1 MTKPS
6 AALAGR
12 GIGAMF
18 FAIFGAIWMAIW
30 SQRAFGWR
38 WAILAPIA
46 AVAVAIFA
54 FARRQYE
61 RNKSAHAAEADSP
74 QQKKAGRIFKIVNIT
89 QWVAILIVG
98 NVLANVGLTDWVL
111 PSAMLIVGIHFFPLA
126 NAFGNTQL
134 NYTGGVMVL
143 LAIGYPFVAPG
154 GAANPV
160 GCLGAGLI
168 LWISAI
174 ASLSRNGAWALLII
188 AVFAGNLG
196 MALHIVLPWI
206 AMVVQ
211 WTSGRGPIS
220 QHIR

>member
-6 AALAGR
+6 AARAGR

-30 SQRAFGWR
+30 SQRAFGLR

-46 AVAVAIFA
+46 VGALAIFA
-54 FARRQYE
+54 FAWRQYE
-61 RNKSAHAAEADSP
+61 RNKSAHAAQANSP

-89 QWVAILIVG
+89 QWGAILIVG

-126 NAFGNTQL
+126 KAFGNTQL
-134 NYTGGVMVL
+134 NYAGGAMVL
-143 LAIGYPFVAPG
+143 LAIGYPFVVAG

-160 GCLGAGLI
+160 GCLAAGLI
-168 LWISAI
+168 LWVSAI
-174 ASLSRNGAWALLII
+174 ASLLKKS
-188 AVFAGNLG
+188 
-196 MALHIVLPWI
+196 PT
-206 AMVVQ
+206 Q
-211 WTSGRGPIS
+211 ED
-220 QHIR
+220 